1 MFLASSSGDTF
12 RQVLRVTQQVP
23 RSLWDRNEGVG
34 RRHHS
39 LLPSLYAMRPSAHAS
54 FPGHFRTFQDRPEV
68 CRSYQCPIG
77 LVLRQEC
84 MRQPQCLLLSEAT
97 CLLAQ
102 SWSLLPH
109 LEKYGVIVETF
120 QSRRWGKING
130 TIVLIGYICTDCLFP
145 SSLLKMCR
153 PPSVERCSCLS
164 HTPSHSRICELCQP
178 EGAWQISKSSMG
190 VGRPLLIGWWRG
202 RLPR

>member
-1 MFLASSSGDTF
+1 MFLASWPGDTF

-39 LLPSLYAMRPSAHAS
+39 LLPLLYAMRPSAHAS

-68 CRSYQCPIG
+68 CRSYPCPTG
-77 LVLRQEC
+77 LVLWQEC

-102 SWSLLPH
+102 KASWSLLPH

-120 QSRRWGKING
+120 QSRWWGKING
-130 TIVLIGYICTDCLFP
+130 TADWIYMYRLLF
-145 SSLLKMCR
+145 SEQSIKNVQATLCR
-153 PPSVERCSCLS
+153 TLFLPF
-164 HTPSHSRICELCQP
+164 THSF
-178 EGAWQISKSSMG
+178 
-190 VGRPLLIGWWRG
+190 
-202 RLPR
+202 RL